1 MKDDLAQR
9 LLASVMNWE
18 EQRLQ
23 AERHEL
29 QTLSDYKYDGFE
41 NFEPGVKFIES
52 LARWL
57 HQFDHSPE
65 DREIAYRFIRER
77 LIFVSAAEMFH
88 LVRMLYPDVIR
99 PIIRREVAKLIGI
112 PDYQVARIEASP
124 EFQRLRRR
132 SLFLGMSDGARIDAF
147 RRSSEDLDNE
157 QIYGVYEIGSEK
169 LVSMHSKL
177 RKALG
182 GAEQEGA
189 TFKLIFLV
197 DDFAGTG
204 KTILRW
210 DEAEGTFDGRLKRIS
225 DILQHADNRDA
236 LDPEGVEV
244 VVCLYM
250 ATDKAI
256 SHLEEQIARFTD
268 AAWSSCRVEVV
279 QRLNDRL
286 CISPGDDPELDAF
299 LDQYYSRA
307 LEDRASYRVGANGIK
322 YGFGATGLPLVL
334 SHNTPNNSLYLLWK
348 EGNAEHPLV
357 PLFGRFE
364 RHRDPVRN
372 GDGNQ

>member
-9 LLASVMNWE
+9 LLASVMGWE
-18 EQRLQ
+18 VQRLQ

-29 QTLSDYKYDGFE
+29 QTLSVYKYDGYE

-57 HQFDHSPE
+57 YQFDRAAG
-65 DREIAYRFIRER
+65 DREIAYDFVREQ
-77 LIFVSAAEMFH
+77 LIFVSNAEMLH
-88 LVRMLYPDVIR
+88 LVRMLYPDIIR
-99 PIIRREVAKLIGI
+99 PIIRREAAKLLKG
-112 PDYQVARIEASP
+112 PDYQVARIEGSP
-124 EFQRLRRR
+124 EFQRLLRR

-157 QIYGVYEIGSEK
+157 QIYGVYEVGSEK
-169 LVSMHSKL
+169 LVSMQNKL
-177 RKALG
+177 SKALG
-182 GAEQEGA
+182 NAEQGGA
-189 TFKLIFLV
+189 TFRLLFLI

-204 KTILRW
+204 RTILRW
-210 DEAEGTFDGRLKRIS
+210 DDATGTFDGRLKRIS
-225 DILQHADNRDA
+225 DSMKDARNREA
-236 LDPEGVEV
+236 LDPDGVEV

-250 ATDKAI
+250 ATDKAVC
-256 SHLEEQIARFTD
+256 HLEEQITNFTD

-279 QRLNDRL
+279 QRLDDRL
-286 CISPGDDPELDAF
+286 CIEPGADPKLDEF
-299 LDQYYSRA
+299 LDRYYSPH
-307 LEDRASYRVGANGIK
+307 LEDRESYRVGDNGIK

-348 EGNAEHPLV
+348 EGNPEHPLV

-364 RHRDPVRN
+364 RHREPVKSRD
-372 GDGNQ
+372 GDQ

>member
-57 HQFDHSPE
+57 YQFGHSAQ
-65 DREIAYRFIRER
+65 DREIAYRFIRDK
-77 LIFVSAAEMFH
+77 LIFVSGAEMLH
-88 LVRMLYPDVIR
+88 LVRMLYPDVVR
-99 PIIRREVAKLIGI
+99 PIIRRESAKLIGI
-112 PDYQVARIEASP
+112 PEYQVAKIEASP
-124 EFQRLRRR
+124 EYQRLRRR

-169 LVSMHSKL
+169 LGSMQGKL
-177 RKALG
+177 RTALG
-182 GAEQEGA
+182 ADDPDGA
-189 TFKLIFLV
+189 TFRLIFLI

-204 KTILRW
+204 RTILRQNE
-210 DEAEGTFDGRLKRIS
+210 DGTFDGRLKRMS
-225 DILQHADNRDA
+225 ELLQHPDNRA
-236 LDPEGVEV
+236 SLAPEGVEV

-250 ATDKAI
+250 ATEKAV
-256 SHLEEQIARFTD
+256 SHLNDQISSFTD
-268 AAWSSCRVEVV
+268 AAWSNCRVEVV
-279 QRLNDRL
+279 QRLNAEL
-286 CISPGDDPELDAF
+286 CIAPGDDPTLDAF
-299 LDQYYSRA
+299 LDQYYSTD
-307 LEDRASYRVGANGIK
+307 LEDRESYRVGTHGIK
-322 YGFGATGLPLVL
+322 YGFGKTGLPLVL

-348 EGNAEHPLV
+348 EGNPKHPLV

-364 RHRDPVRN
+364 RHRDPVKN
-372 GDGNQ
+372 GDGHQ